1 MSSVL
6 PFSAAQKLNKPQ
18 AFSTLVK
25 PVGSACNLRCDYCYY
40 LGKAELYG
48 GKEPVM
54 DDELLELYIRQ
65 YIEAVEV
72 PVVTF
77 CWHGGEPLLA
87 GLDFYRKA
95 VALQEKYRGDKQIE
109 NTLQT
114 NGLLVTDEW
123 CRFFHDHHFLVGL
136 SLDGPPDLHDAY
148 RRDRGGRPTSDRVLR
163 AAQLM
168 ASGGVDFNILCTVNA
183 RSAGRGAEVY
193 RYLRALTP
201 FIQFLPVLEY
211 IDDKGRITHPHD
223 SASEETGKLTP
234 YSISAADF
242 GQFLCDVYDEWVRAD
257 VGRIYVQLFDNTLA
271 SWCGQPPSLCAQC
284 ETCGD
289 GLVVEHNGDVYP
301 CDHFVYPSYRLGNIR
316 ETSIRDLYRLP
327 ERFQFGAAKYTAL
340 PRLCLR
346 CRWLFLCHGECPK
359 HRFGTGGLSSLCKG
373 YKQFYAHT
381 AADMQTMRSLLEAGR
396 PPALIMLSHQALN
409 A

>member
-1 MSSVL
+1 MPSVL
-6 PFSAAQKLNKPQ
+6 PFSAAQKLTKSR

-40 LGKAELYG
+40 LGKASLYG
-48 GKEPVM
+48 GREPVM

-65 YIEAVEV
+65 YIEAVEL

-95 VALQEKYRGDKQIE
+95 MQWQQQYKGDKQIE

-114 NGLLVTDEW
+114 NGLLVDEAW

-136 SLDGPPDLHDAY
+136 SLDGPRDLHDAY
-148 RRDRGGRPTSDRVLR
+148 RRDKGGHPTFERVVR

-168 ASGGVDFNILCTVNA
+168 AAGGVEFNILCTVNA

-193 RYLRALTP
+193 RFLRVLTP
-201 FIQFLPVLEY
+201 FIQFLPVVEY
-211 IDDKGRITHPHD
+211 TNKEGSLVPPDVTNARP
-223 SASEETGKLTP
+223 TP
-234 YSISAADF
+234 YSTCAADF
-242 GQFLCDVYDEWVRAD
+242 GQFLCDVYDEWVRTD

-271 SWCGQPPSLCAQC
+271 QWCGQPASLCALA

-289 GLVVEHNGDVYP
+289 GLAVEHNGDVYC
-301 CDHFVYPSYRLGNIR
+301 CDHFVYPAYCLGNIR
-316 ETSIRDLYRLP
+316 ETPLAELYRKP
-327 ERFQFGAAKYTAL
+327 ERFHFGAAKFSAL
-340 PRLCLR
+340 PRLCQR
-346 CRWLFLCHGECPK
+346 CRWLSLCHGGCPQ
-359 HRFGTGGLSSLCKG
+359 HRYAEGRNSLCRG
-373 YKQFYAHT
+373 YKQFFAHT
-381 AADMQTMRSLLEAGR
+381 EADMRTMRTLLEKQL
-396 PPALIMLSHQALN
+396 PPALIMKEKQPINIVL
-409 A
+409 

>member
-1 MSSVL
+1 MPTSVL
-6 PFSAAQKLNKPQ
+6 PFSAAKKLAEPQ
-18 AFSTLVK
+18 AFNTLVK

-48 GKEPVM
+48 GCEPVM

-65 YIEAVEV
+65 YIEAVQV

-87 GLDFYRKA
+87 GLDFFRKA

-136 SLDGPPDLHDAY
+136 SLDGPADLHDAY
-148 RRDRGGRPTSDRVLR
+148 RRDRGGHPTFSRVLH

-168 ASGGVDFNILCTVNA
+168 SIGGVDFNILCTVNA

-193 RYLRALTP
+193 RFLRVLTP
-201 FIQFLPVLEY
+201 FLQFLPVVEY
-211 IDDKGRITHPHD
+211 SD
-223 SASEETGKLTP
+223 SAGHIVPPGTEGSSPTP
-234 YSISAADF
+234 YSTTAPAF
-242 GQFLCDVYDEWVRAD
+242 GQFLCDVYDEWVHTD
-257 VGRIYVQLFDNTLA
+257 VGRIYVQLFDVTLA
-271 SWCGQPPSLCAQC
+271 QWCGQPATLCALG
-284 ETCGD
+284 ESCGD
-289 GLVVEHNGDVYP
+289 SLVVEHNGDVYV
-301 CDHFVYPSYRLGNIR
+301 CDHFVYPSCRLGNLR
-316 ETSIRDLYRLP
+316 ETPLAELYRQP
-327 ERFQFGAAKYTAL
+327 ERFRFGAAKFATL
-340 PRLCLR
+340 PRLCRR

-359 HRFGTGGLSSLCKG
+359 HRFGDGGLSSLCKG
-373 YKQFYAHT
+373 YKQFYSHT
-381 AADMQTMRSLLEAGR
+381 AADMQTMRSLLER
-396 PPALIMLSHQALN
+396 QFPPAMIMQKLKIGI
-409 A
+409 

>member
-1 MSSVL
+1 MPSSVL
-6 PFSAAQKLNKPQ
+6 PFSAAKKLAGPQ

-40 LGKAELYG
+40 LGKAEFYG
-48 GKEPVM
+48 GREPVM
-54 DDELLELYIRQ
+54 DEELLELYIQQ
-65 YIEAVEV
+65 YIEAVQV

-95 VALQEKYRGDKQIE
+95 VVLQEKYRGDKQIE

-136 SLDGPPDLHDAY
+136 SLDGPADLHDAF
-148 RRDRGGRPTSDRVLR
+148 RRDRGGHPTFSRVLH

-168 ASGGVDFNILCTVNA
+168 ATGGVDFNILCTVNA

-193 RYLRALTP
+193 RFLRALTP
-201 FIQFLPVLEY
+201 FLQFLPVLEY
-211 IDDKGRITHPHD
+211 ADNAGHIVPPGTEGSVP
-223 SASEETGKLTP
+223 TP
-234 YSISAADF
+234 YSTTAAAY
-242 GQFLCDVYDEWVRAD
+242 GQFLCDVYDEWVRTD
-257 VGRIYVQLFDNTLA
+257 VGRIYVQLFDVTLA
-271 SWCGQPPSLCAQC
+271 QWCGQPATLCALG
-284 ETCGD
+284 ESCGD
-289 GLVVEHNGDVYP
+289 SLVVEHNGDVYV
-301 CDHFVYPSYRLGNIR
+301 CDHFVYSTYRLGNLR
-316 ETSIRDLYRLP
+316 ETPLAELYRQP
-327 ERFQFGAAKYTAL
+327 ERFRFGAAKFATL
-340 PRLCLR
+340 PRLCHR

-359 HRFGTGGLSSLCKG
+359 HRFGEGGLSSLCKG

-381 AADMQTMRSLLEAGR
+381 AADMQTMRSLLER
-396 PPALIMLSHQALN
+396 QLPPAMIMQRLKTEN
-409 A
+409 